1 MRPYAVPGVVVAVPA
16 ARGTTP
22 AMQEEAQ
29 LRDELASVAEQARER
44 RSVDAFTRAG
54 IEGFVAVVLV
64 GICGKL
70 LWDSARIPLFFWPL
84 GLLDALLFWD
94 AVQSVRTAR
103 ADLRRELSIEA
114 RLREL
119 RSQLGIDP

>member
-1 MRPYAVPGVVVAVPA
+1 
-16 ARGTTP
+16 
-22 AMQEEAQ
+22 
-29 LRDELASVAEQARER
+29 
-44 RSVDAFTRAG
+44 VDAITRAG
-54 IEGFVAVVLV
+54 IEGFLAVVLA

-84 GLLDALLFWD
+84 AALDALLFWD
-94 AVQSVRTAR
+94 AVQSLKKAR